1 MTELFRDYWDWF
13 LFDTLLWTG
22 VLIGVALLLRRPV
35 GRHLGAGAAY
45 ALWFLPLARL
55 LFPPVQLPAW
65 MQPSFLQTETAFE
78 PAMAEFDPA
87 MADFAAAAPA
97 ADAGLSQ
104 ASFVVPVAPV
114 PLESPID
121 FVTPLVFLWLL
132 GAAIFLI
139 RRFWLYGEL
148 RRELLEDARPMGEV
162 GSIRLVETPAISG
175 PMAFGV
181 FDKVIALPDG
191 FMASRPRQ
199 VRDLAIAHELAHH
212 RGHDI
217 LVNVL
222 IQPLF
227 AVHWFNPLGWMG
239 WTAMRRDQEA
249 ACDARVVA
257 SRSRDE
263 RAAYAA
269 VIADFARRPQICPR
283 PALAAPMACPVLGDK
298 SIIHRLRNLP
308 MTDDSRRRRMAARG
322 AVGAALLA
330 LPMTA
335 SICYVG
341 AAPAL
346 AGEAQPEM
354 TGMVNPVAEPD
365 MLADPA
371 PIAEHAQL
379 AFLDSEAFADA
390 LRDRMEES
398 RERAE
403 EARERAAEARERA
416 QEARE
421 EMAEARAELREIER
435 EIARGDHDA
444 LSHRQINWNGKDWDE
459 MSASERKAFEKEMK
473 KLRLKF
479 AEGGEF
485 SVEMERALDQ
495 MRADGEMQR
504 ELRKATA
511 RVHAESRVAIA
522 EAHASAAA
530 ARASAPRVVE
540 KCIDNE
546 SPVTSRTDSRGRTV
560 LYVCEE
566 FGDRVA
572 LKAMQSARHAIAR
585 DRNLS
590 SEARAEALREL
601 DEEIAEHSR

>member
-1 MTELFRDYWDWF
+1 MTELLRDYWDWF

-22 VLIGVALLLRRPV
+22 VLIGFALLLRRPV

-65 MQPSFLQTETAFE
+65 MRPSFLQADTALD
-78 PAMAEFDPA
+78 PVMAEFDPA

-97 ADAGLSQ
+97 APAGLSQ
-104 ASFVVPVAPV
+104 ASYLAPVAPV

-121 FVTPLVFLWLL
+121 FVTPLVILWLL
-132 GAAIFLI
+132 GAAIFLT

-148 RRELLEDARPMGEV
+148 RRELLDDARPVGEV
-162 GSIRLVETPAISG
+162 GRIRLVETTAISG

-191 FMASRPRQ
+191 FMATRPRQ

-308 MTDDSRRRRMAARG
+308 MTDDSRRRRIAARG

-346 AGEAQPEM
+346 AGEALPEM
-354 TGMVNPVAEPD
+354 TEMVEPVAEPAA
-365 MLADPA
+365 LPDPA
-371 PIAEHAQL
+371 PVAEPAALSEPAAMAEHARL

-390 LRDRMEES
+390 MQERMEHS

-403 EARERAAEARERA
+403 EARERAMEARERA
-416 QEARE
+416 REMRERHDESYADGRRAWAAGRIEYARGRQEWADGRIEWAEGRVEHAEAKARR
-421 EMAEARAELREIER
+421 AEARA
-435 EIARGDHDA
+435 
-444 LSHRQINWNGKDWDE
+444 
-459 MSASERKAFEKEMK
+459 
-473 KLRLKF
+473 
-479 AEGGEF
+479 
-485 SVEMERALDQ
+485 
-495 MRADGEMQR
+495 
-504 ELRKATA
+504 
-511 RVHAESRVAIA
+511 HAETGEWGEAIA
-522 EAHASAAA
+522 ESVVTAVSFVPEMIESCRYPDQPVKMVENGGKQVMYICDSA
-530 ARASAPRVVE
+530 
-540 KCIDNE
+540 
-546 SPVTSRTDSRGRTV
+546 
-560 LYVCEE
+560 
-566 FGDRVA
+566 GDRIA
-572 LKAMQSARHAIAR
+572 LKALEQTRRGIETNDRLSDEIRR
-585 DRNLS
+585 DI
-590 SEARAEALREL
+590 LRDL
-601 DEEIAEHSR
+601 DEEIRDLKRSLRG